1 MSVSVR
7 VPYSGV
13 KLPRR
18 RRRGGSGAALIAPVG
33 LAGSAAGI
41 AAAQNPLIGAGMG
54 GLVLLSFLPWTG
66 LFAALVGTAI
76 ANRAGY
82 DISGLTLRIA
92 QAVLVPFTLRA
103 FLLTNP
109 SLRPRWRAAEWTLI
123 AFVVVQYLSSWFYA
137 VNKKQ
142 SIVAATVESIGAVAY
157 LAIFTSVVSPERLR
171 KAARVFLTLGALG
184 AVVGMVSLAGY
195 YVGSKFGVDLRYRPI
210 VGGAPTIK
218 GLAYEHNIFGST
230 CAAVAMAFFILYR
243 EQSTLYSRKWTFRLM
258 WISIIGMLIGQ
269 SRGPWLGF
277 AAVLI
282 LYFVFKRRRVVK
294 VARPVRAAA
303 VLLAAALLS
312 LAALYLVNQSGESAT
327 PAPLY
332 GVVLTFNDKV
342 ANILNTSSGT
352 GAGRLRLWDKG
363 TTEVIQK
370 SPLIGLGTYS
380 YGQRNFRPSPH
391 TAPYL
396 TPGYLISLWVRTLY
410 DTGFLG
416 LVLLASFM
424 GLAFWPR
431 KELQHSSGDLAT
443 VARALSF
450 ASMVLAASYLITDS
464 TLLVWPWLLFGLA
477 RAAIVLAVKQAHD
490 LDRPIPV
497 EANGSSRGG
506 TTAFAG
512 RPEA

>member
-18 RRRGGSGAALIAPVG
+18 RRRRAGAGAALIAPVG

-66 LFAALVGTAI
+66 LFTALVGTAI

-109 SLRPRWRAAEWTLI
+109 ALRPRWRMAEWMLL
-123 AFVVVQYLSSWFYA
+123 AFVAVQYMSSFLLA
-137 VNKKQ
+137 VNVKQ
-142 SIVAATVESIGAVAY
+142 SLIAATVESVGAVAY
-157 LAIFTSVVSPERLR
+157 FAIYASVVTPDRVR
-171 KAARVFLTLGALG
+171 KAAKVFLVMGTLG
-184 AVVGMVSLAGY
+184 AVVGILSLAGY
-195 YVGSKFGVDLRYRPI
+195 YAGSKFGIDFRFKPV
-210 VGGAPTIK
+210 VGGAPRVR
-218 GLAYEHNIFGST
+218 GLSYEPNLFGST
-230 CAAVAMAFFILYR
+230 CGAVAIAFFVLYR
-243 EQSTLYSRKWTFRLM
+243 EQSTLFSRKWTFRFM
-258 WISIIGMLIGQ
+258 WISIVGMLLGQ

-277 AAVLI
+277 GAILVL
-282 LYFVFKRRRVVK
+282 YYVFRRRRVVK
-294 VARPVRAAA
+294 PTRPVRTS
-303 VLLAAALLS
+303 ALLIMVGLLGVGAFFVAGGQSQDASPNPLQAVFIS
-312 LAALYLVNQSGESAT
+312 LD
-327 PAPLY
+327 
-332 GVVLTFNDKV
+332 DKL
-342 ANILNTSSGT
+342 ANIVNTSSGT

-363 TTEVIQK
+363 TSEILQQ
-370 SPLIGLGTYS
+370 SPVIGLGTYS

-416 LVLLASFM
+416 LLLLAGFM
-424 GLAFWPR
+424 LLAFWPSA
-431 KELQHSSGDLAT
+431 ELQHSRGDLAPI
-443 VARALSF
+443 ARGLSF
-450 ASMVLAASYLITDS
+450 ASVSLAAAYLITDS
-464 TLLVWPWLLFGLA
+464 TLLVWPWLMFGLT
-477 RAAIVLAVKQAHD
+477 RAAITVAVKQARQIERA
-490 LDRPIPV
+490 LPV
-497 EANGSSRGG
+497 EANGSSPNGPGG
-506 TTAFAG
+506 AL
-512 RPEA
+512 EA